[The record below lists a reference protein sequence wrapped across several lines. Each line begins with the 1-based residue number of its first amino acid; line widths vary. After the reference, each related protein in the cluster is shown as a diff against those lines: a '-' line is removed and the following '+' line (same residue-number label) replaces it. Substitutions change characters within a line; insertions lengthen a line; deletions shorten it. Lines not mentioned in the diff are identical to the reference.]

1 MRISVLMLTVLLIV
15 AVAAVG
21 AKNIFRQSEAA
32 NSDITVEQNRALQD
46 ALKNGMLS
54 ETDFQSVSKR
64 VVLLRQPNDLR
75 QKTNGDPANPSQP

>member
-1 MRISVLMLTVLLIV
+1 MLTVLLIV

-32 NSDITVEQNRALQD
+32 NSDVTEEQNRALQD

-54 ETDFQSVSKR
+54 ETDFQSVSKK
-64 VVLLRQPNDLR
+64 VVQFRKPSDPIH
-75 QKTNGDPANPSQP
+75 KTNGERANPPQP

>member
-1 MRISVLMLTVLLIV
+1 MLTVLLIV

-32 NSDITVEQNRALQD
+32 NSDITAEQNRALQD

-54 ETDFQSVSKR
+54 ETDFQSVSKK
-64 VVLLRQPNDLR
+64 VVLLRQPNDPR
-75 QKTNGDPANPSQP
+75 QKTNGEQANPSQP